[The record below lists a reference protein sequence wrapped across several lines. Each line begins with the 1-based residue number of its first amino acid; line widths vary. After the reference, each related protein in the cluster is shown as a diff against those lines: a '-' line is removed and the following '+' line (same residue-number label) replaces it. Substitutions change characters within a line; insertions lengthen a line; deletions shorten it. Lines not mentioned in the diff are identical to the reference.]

1 MTKCGHICHNAM
13 NNASSSSGLF
23 VLPDSGFTSPV
34 DRPLLTSREEDRSQ
48 GNTGTHE
55 DRAED
60 IVNRVDGNLSQDE
73 GNEVLSEIFS
83 IKDHNYGNSSKPKPD
98 NQVLKNGNVN
108 GALQGN
114 VVEESKNNQSSDES
128 SWASHKSSRKKA
140 KDTSKTAQQNKI
152 SQNSDTFKLNES
164 AQKATQSGKD
174 LQQSKS
180 TESPQTR
187 AKKDDATK
195 SASAAHDSDTD
206 EDSTDSETVDP
217 DDTHENKDK
226 IVANVSGEQKKL
238 FSDENMEITAKD
250 SSVLKVEKVESRAKA
265 GNKERESND
274 SSSESEG
281 MDVDNVDNSGKNIV
295 VVTSGSATE
304 SKGLKNGGSSNK
316 VKISSADERA
326 GNKNASKKTKDNT
339 RNKTVKSTMK
349 NDAKDKTNRSD
360 AKSKPGKTRNQ
371 SVESEDGSSSD
382 SSSSSSETESDEGET
397 SRKQKDD
404 VKKTSESIFK
414 NNDVSKSGVKIAD
427 ARMTTETGA
436 TGKDVVKEKPDS
448 ESESSSVTD
457 SSWSSVDDQGKNGKK
472 VKDKSAEKSKSQS
485 KTEGKLS
492 GEGKVEEK
500 PTKTGNK
507 NKQTELD
514 RPEKS
519 AGDEKRRKELS
530 PTKSVARSV
539 SRSKMSVSPRLKVKL
554 KKLEKVKGKDTKAE
568 TKSDDESSVSTL
580 KPLFTPVPEKGKEKS
595 KGQSESGDSRSDDE
609 DAAKKGEEIVKTPRK
624 SASLL
629 SASKVASWLL
639 SNPVSENEEQMSQTE
654 KNKDDGIN
662 EKEASV
668 SKSALKQKANSD
680 NKTKKNLESLV
691 DKICSDD
698 KQVKAEE
705 TVKPQKRKLDEE
717 SEQEQS
723 TKSKKSKKKKSSDRT
738 KNEKQLNGEIK
749 GD

>member
-1 MTKCGHICHNAM
+1 MTKCGHICHNTM
-13 NNASSSSGLF
+13 NNTSSSSGLF

-34 DRPLLTSREEDRSQ
+34 ERPLLTSREEDRSQ

-83 IKDHNYGNSSKPKPD
+83 IKDHNYGNLSKPM
-98 NQVLKNGNVN
+98 
-108 GALQGN
+108 
-114 VVEESKNNQSSDES
+114 
-128 SWASHKSSRKKA
+128 
-140 KDTSKTAQQNKI
+140 NKM
-152 SQNSDTFKLNES
+152 SQNSHTFELNES
-164 AQKATQSGKD
+164 AQKATESGKD
-174 LQQSKS
+174 LQQTKPI
-180 TESPQTR
+180 ESLQTR
-187 AKKDDATK
+187 VNKDNATK
-195 SASAAHDSDTD
+195 SASAAHESDTD
-206 EDSTDSETVDP
+206 ESTDSETVDP

-226 IVANVSGEQKKL
+226 IVASVSGEQKKL
-238 FSDENMEITAKD
+238 FSDENMEVTAQG
-250 SSVLKVEKVESRAKA
+250 SSVLKVEKAESRAKA
-265 GNKERESND
+265 GNKERESSD
-274 SSSESEG
+274 SSSEGEG
-281 MDVDNVDNSGKNIV
+281 MDVDKVENSGKNII
-295 VVTSGSATE
+295 VVTSESATE
-304 SKGLKNGGSSNK
+304 SKGLKNGGSSHK
-316 VKISSADERA
+316 EKISSADERA

-339 RNKTVKSTMK
+339 TNKTVKTTVKS
-349 NDAKDKTNRSD
+349 DAKDKTSRSD

-371 SVESEDGSSSD
+371 SVESEDESSSD
-382 SSSSSSETESDEGET
+382 SGSSSSGTESDGGET

-404 VKKTSESIFK
+404 TKKPLESIFK
-414 NNDVSKSGVKIAD
+414 SNDVSKSGIKITD
-427 ARMTTETGA
+427 ARMTTETGG
-436 TGKDVVKEKPDS
+436 TGKNVVKEKSDS
-448 ESESSSVTD
+448 ESESSSVSD
-457 SSWSSVDDQGKNGKK
+457 SSWSSVDDQGKDGKK
-472 VKDKSAEKSKSQS
+472 VKDKSADKSKSQS
-485 KTEGKLS
+485 KAQGKLS
-492 GEGKVEEK
+492 GEGKVEDK
-500 PTKTGNK
+500 PTKSGNK

-514 RPEKS
+514 PPEKS
-519 AGDEKRRKELS
+519 AGDEKRRKEPS

-539 SRSKMSVSPRLKVKL
+539 ARSKMSVSPRLKVKL
-554 KKLEKVKGKDTKAE
+554 KKLEKVKVKGKETKGE

-580 KPLFTPVPEKGKEKS
+580 KPPFTPVPKKSKGKS

-609 DAAKKGEEIVKTPRK
+609 DAAKKGEGIVKTPRK

-668 SKSALKQKANSD
+668 SKSALKQKANSY

-691 DKICSDD
+691 DKICGDD
-698 KQVKAEE
+698 KLVGAGE